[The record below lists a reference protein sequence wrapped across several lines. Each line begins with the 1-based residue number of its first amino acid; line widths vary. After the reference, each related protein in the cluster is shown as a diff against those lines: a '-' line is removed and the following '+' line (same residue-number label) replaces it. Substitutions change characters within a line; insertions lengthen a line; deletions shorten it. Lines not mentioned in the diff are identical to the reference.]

1 MVDKRQANLFRS
13 PSNPISSTVC
23 FLFSL
28 CIDPE
33 FAFSVVCLSFVVIL
47 RRMRKGTANVNKLLG
62 MSAVVCPFTLFSLVQ
77 FMQVY

>member
-28 CIDPE
+28 CIDPA
-33 FAFSVVCLSFVVIL
+33 FVFSVTLSFVVIR

-62 MSAVVCPFTLFSLVQ
+62 MSAVVCPFTLFSLVK

>member
-33 FAFSVVCLSFVVIL
+33 STFSVTLSFVVIR